1 VFLVEDVHLWLELW
15 MFILNCAFLTFILD
29 LRAQGDYLG
38 RGGGGRAGTA
48 QEYVANPRAMPGG
61 NYGPSRVESEL
72 VAQYGGGR
80 SGAGGAGGASAY
92 AGGQQASVYGGI
104 GGGRGLAGQIYGG
117 QPAMGYGGVQLP
129 PGRDYG
135 AGRGAGGGFSAQRD
149 GYARSD
155 RPSIGSSRNDD
166 RREQRPVFHV
176 GDRHYDD
183 NSRRRDPRERG
194 RSNSSRVGVGSGR
207 GGGLGGT
214 GGAGG
219 FEREERDRVRDRDR
233 ERREDDRKRDR
244 SPGLRASHD
253 RKMSPAGDRE
263 DRGRKESPRR
273 EPSYR

>member
-1 VFLVEDVHLWLELW
+1 V
-15 MFILNCAFLTFILD
+15 T
-29 LRAQGDYLG
+29 
-38 RGGGGRAGTA
+38 
-48 QEYVANPRAMPGG
+48 
-61 NYGPSRVESEL
+61 
-72 VAQYGGGR
+72 
-80 SGAGGAGGASAY
+80 
-92 AGGQQASVYGGI
+92 
-104 GGGRGLAGQIYGG
+104 GQIYGG

-273 EPSYR
+273 ESSYR